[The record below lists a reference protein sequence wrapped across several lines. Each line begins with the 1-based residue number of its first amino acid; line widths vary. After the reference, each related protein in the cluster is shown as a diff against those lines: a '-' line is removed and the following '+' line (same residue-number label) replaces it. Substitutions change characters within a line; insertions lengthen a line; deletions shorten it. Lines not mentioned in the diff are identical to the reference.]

1 MVYERIDIYSDTGF
15 AFDLFVTHKAVI
27 EGLTLAASAT
37 NLGGQMNLNAQP
49 FDLPSAFRLGFAWIP
64 QQEVFAQKLL
74 VAGDIFIP
82 NDTSEKAHLGAE
94 YRLIPEF
101 TLRLGSKINYDTQ
114 GLTAG
119 AGFVVGR
126 LGLDYAFEDM
136 KVAGFDSSHKFSLRV
151 TW

>member
-1 MVYERIDIYSDTGF
+1 MKNLLI
-15 AFDLFVTHKAVI
+15 
-27 EGLTLAASAT
+27 LTSLLISHTCLAATGAVLS
-37 NLGGQMNLNAQP
+37 
-49 FDLPSAFRLGFAWIP
+49 WW
-64 QQEVFAQKLL
+64 
-74 VAGDIFIP
+74 P
-82 NDTSEKAHLGAE
+82 NDTNEKAHLGAE

-101 TLRLGSKINYDTQ
+101 TLRLGSKLNYDTQ

-119 AGFVVGR
+119 AGFVVRR